1 MRGRAGGEGKCLA
14 VSAEQGGRGPRV
26 RPLRSLLFVPGN
38 KPRMHEKAAA
48 SGADA
53 LILDLE
59 DSVPPAEKPAA
70 RQMVR
75 EALDRIRGPAFF
87 VRVNGEGTPWLADD
101 VAAIV
106 CEGLAGV
113 MFPKVEQAAAVR
125 QVDDLLTA
133 AERRAALPAGRTEI
147 ILQIETAQ
155 GVRNTYELAAAS
167 PRVLSVCPGTARDG
181 DLQRDLGASWS
192 LNGPELLYARS
203 RVLLEARAAGIAH
216 VLDGVFADFQ
226 DDEGFLAEATLA
238 RRMGYFGKTLI
249 HPRQIPLAHRAFTP
263 TAKEVAYYRRLLET
277 FDAAVAQ
284 GSAAVNLDGTMVD
297 VAMAERARRF
307 LALAEQVGVQED
319 G

>member
-1 MRGRAGGEGKCLA
+1 M
-14 VSAEQGGRGPRV
+14 

-59 DSVPPAEKPAA
+59 DSVPPTEKPAA

-75 EALDRIRGPAFF
+75 EALERIRGPALY
-87 VRVNGEGTPWLADD
+87 VRVNGEGSAELAED
-101 VAAIV
+101 VAAVV
-106 CEGLAGV
+106 CDRLDGIL
-113 MFPKVEQAAAVR
+113 FPKVERPEAVR
-125 QVDDLLTA
+125 MVDDLL
-133 AERRAALPAGRTEI
+133 RATETRLGLAPGRTQL
-147 ILQIETAQ
+147 ILQIESAL
-155 GVRNTYELAAAS
+155 GVRNTYELAMAS
-167 PRVLSVCPGTARDG
+167 RRVVSVCPGTARDG

-192 LNGPELLYARS
+192 LNGPELGYARS
-203 RVLLEARAAGIAH
+203 RVLLEAKAAGIAY

-263 TAKEVAYYRRLLET
+263 AAKEVAYYKRLLDAFE
-277 FDAAVAQ
+277 AAVAA
-284 GSAAVNLDGTMVD
+284 GSAAVNLEGTMVD

-307 LALAEQVGVQED
+307 LALADAVGVQED
-319 G
+319 A